1 MTGPGPTPSAPQDT
15 WLDRAPAAATPP
27 DQSTASPVFRQ
38 VSHAAATTL
47 TGPLQVL
54 RRTLSFLGTSPGK
67 LFTVIVILTLAITA
81 AGISMSN
88 SSASRQENLNELL
101 STTEPMSNAA
111 HQLYTSLSEADA
123 YATTGFVQAG
133 VQSESMRR
141 AYDEAIDNAAVAATE
156 SVLGTSPEDQRI
168 RDLVGL
174 IQRELP
180 TYTGMVEATRA
191 NHRAGNAVSEAYMSN
206 ASALMRDDLLPAAD
220 ELFRLTSMRVSEQQ
234 KQLTSPQWVPLSGL
248 IAAVIF
254 LILAQWWLWRLTRRR
269 FNRGFLT
276 ATGLITLAIVWV
288 VFSNLATWS
297 AGSQGFAEAS
307 RPWDMLTSSRI
318 EAQRA
323 YSAETLSLVQRY
335 SLEDLSDSF
344 HNTSEDIA
352 AALDEFDTSK
362 AIGGDTAAEEA
373 DSANLVDKARRDL
386 SGWQSSHERFT
397 TALSDGDYDEAVRQ
411 ATAATPQPGEQ
422 ATSASAFRGVD
433 SSLDSLIKQSRA
445 SMRAYIQEGLSAMTM
460 VASAVFILTVLAI
473 FSIWLG
479 IRPRLQEYL

>member
-1 MTGPGPTPSAPQDT
+1 M
-15 WLDRAPAAATPP
+15 DRAPAAATPP

-67 LFTVIVILTLAITA
+67 LFTVTVILTLAITA

-220 ELFRLTSMRVSEQQ
+220 ELFRLTSM
-234 KQLTSPQWVPLSGL
+234 
-248 IAAVIF
+248 
-254 LILAQWWLWRLTRRR
+254 
-269 FNRGFLT
+269 
-276 ATGLITLAIVWV
+276 
-288 VFSNLATWS
+288 
-297 AGSQGFAEAS
+297 
-307 RPWDMLTSSRI
+307 
-318 EAQRA
+318 
-323 YSAETLSLVQRY
+323 LSLI
-335 SLEDLSDSF
+335 
-344 HNTSEDIA
+344 HI
-352 AALDEFDTSK
+352 
-362 AIGGDTAAEEA
+362 
-373 DSANLVDKARRDL
+373 
-386 SGWQSSHERFT
+386 
-397 TALSDGDYDEAVRQ
+397 
-411 ATAATPQPGEQ
+411 
-422 ATSASAFRGVD
+422 
-433 SSLDSLIKQSRA
+433 
-445 SMRAYIQEGLSAMTM
+445 
-460 VASAVFILTVLAI
+460 
-473 FSIWLG
+473 
-479 IRPRLQEYL
+479 

>member
-1 MTGPGPTPSAPQDT
+1 MYK
-15 WLDRAPAAATPP
+15 
-27 DQSTASPVFRQ
+27 RQ
-38 VSHAAATTL
+38 
-47 TGPLQVL
+47 
-54 RRTLSFLGTSPGK
+54 
-67 LFTVIVILTLAITA
+67 
-81 AGISMSN
+81 
-88 SSASRQENLNELL
+88 
-101 STTEPMSNAA
+101 
-111 HQLYTSLSEADA
+111 
-123 YATTGFVQAG
+123 
-133 VQSESMRR
+133 
-141 AYDEAIDNAAVAATE
+141 
-156 SVLGTSPEDQRI
+156 EDQRI

-335 SLEDLSDSF
+335 SLEDLSDSCLLY
-344 HNTSEDIA
+344 TSP
-352 AALDEFDTSK
+352 SP
-362 AIGGDTAAEEA
+362 
-373 DSANLVDKARRDL
+373 RD
-386 SGWQSSHERFT
+386 
-397 TALSDGDYDEAVRQ
+397 
-411 ATAATPQPGEQ
+411 
-422 ATSASAFRGVD
+422 RG
-433 SSLDSLIKQSRA
+433 
-445 SMRAYIQEGLSAMTM
+445 
-460 VASAVFILTVLAI
+460 
-473 FSIWLG
+473 
-479 IRPRLQEYL
+479 